1 MSDKD
6 QNKWRKRVPTRIYDY
21 NYKYGESY
29 YNPQTDFIEN
39 REFLNT
45 RKAPPPEAASYGE
58 RFAHKPF
65 YGSARGLPYDE
76 ALSAK
81 HMPPPRRSVSASRSR
96 RGSIDREVDD
106 TPAPSRASRGRDRRI
121 SFSDDVKDIL
131 DEVAKSSKFSLDDD
145 SDFKIPTSRFSFE
158 KTKDLPSAADE
169 FQIKPENKAELL
181 KKFKDIES
189 RFQEADR
196 AERSAPRVS
205 QYEHSAWNDELNI
218 PGKKSVKR
226 NEVTFTDPSSGA
238 KVHKSSYSESSKF
251 ESSKPPRAPRAV
263 RTTLNAT
270 NGDDFKLPPMPR
282 ARRISMSDVSD
293 DLHSFSSKSIS
304 SISSSTQEDKGFRN
318 AQAIRDHRRAQ
329 ESEELT
335 AKVNKMINKM
345 KLRSDLPND
354 ITTVTSRTIRAS
366 SLEPFTPRS
375 IRASSVEASGP
386 RSTIAKAAPRVKAQ
400 HFVYGYSR

>member
-6 QNKWRKRVPTRIYDY
+6 QNTWRKRVPTRIYDY

-39 REFLNT
+39 REFLNS

-58 RFAHKPF
+58 RFATKPF
-65 YGSARGLPYDE
+65 YGSARGLPYDD

-81 HMPPPRRSVSASRSR
+81 HMPPPRRSVSARRSR
-96 RGSIDREVDD
+96 GGSTDREVDD
-106 TPAPSRASRGRDRRI
+106 TPAPTRASRGRDRRL
-121 SFSDDVKDIL
+121 SFSDDIKDIL
-131 DEVAKSSKFSLDDD
+131 GDVAKKSKFSLDDD

-158 KTKDLPSAADE
+158 REKDTPSAADE

-181 KKFKDIES
+181 KKFKDIE
-189 RFQEADR
+189 RGFQEADR
-196 AERSAPRVS
+196 CERSAPRVS

-226 NEVTFTDPSSGA
+226 NEVSYTDPSSGA

-251 ESSKPPRAPRAV
+251 ESSKPPRAPRAA
-263 RTTLNAT
+263 RTLNAT
-270 NGDDFKLPPMPR
+270 NDVDFKLPPMPR
-282 ARRISMSDVSD
+282 SRRISLSDVSD
-293 DLHSFSSKSIS
+293 DTYSFSSKSIS
-304 SISSSTQEDKGFRN
+304 SHSEEDKGFRK
-318 AQAIRDHRRAQ
+318 AKEIRDHRRAQ

-335 AKVNKMINKM
+335 ANINKMINKM
-345 KLRSDLPND
+345 KMRSDVPND

-366 SLEPFTPRS
+366 SLEPFTPRFM
-375 IRASSVEASGP
+375 RASSVEASGP
-386 RSTIAKAAPRVKAQ
+386 RTTIAKAAPRTKAQ

>member
-39 REFLNT
+39 REFLTT

-65 YGSARGLPYDE
+65 YGSARGLPYDD

-81 HMPPPRRSVSASRSR
+81 HMPPPRRSVSAR
-96 RGSIDREVDD
+96 RGSRGGSTDREVDD
-106 TPAPSRASRGRDRRI
+106 TPAPTRASRGRDRRL
-121 SFSDDVKDIL
+121 SFSDDIKDIL
-131 DEVAKSSKFSLDDD
+131 GDVAKKSKFSLDDD
-145 SDFKIPTSRFSFE
+145 DDFKIPTSRFSLDKE
-158 KTKDLPSAADE
+158 KDRASAADE
-169 FQIKPENKAELL
+169 FQIRPENKAELL
-181 KKFKDIES
+181 KKFKDIE
-189 RFQEADR
+189 RGFQEADR
-196 AERSAPRVS
+196 LDRSAPRVS

-226 NEVTFTDPSSGA
+226 DEVSYTDPSSGA

-251 ESSKPPRAPRAV
+251 ESSKPPRAPRAGRLLSAANDV
-263 RTTLNAT
+263 
-270 NGDDFKLPPMPR
+270 DFKLPPKPR
-282 ARRISMSDVSD
+282 SRRISMSDVSD
-293 DLHSFSSKSIS
+293 DTFSFSSKSIS
-304 SISSSTQEDKGFRN
+304 SHSEEDKGFRK
-318 AQAIRDHRRAQ
+318 AREIRDHRRAQ

-335 AKVNKMINKM
+335 ANINKMINKM
-345 KLRSDLPND
+345 KMRSDVPND

-366 SLEPFTPRS
+366 SLEPFTPRAL
-375 IRASSVEASGP
+375 RASSVEVSGP
-386 RSTIAKAAPRVKAQ
+386 RTTIAKAAPRTKAQ

>member
-21 NYKYGESY
+21 NYKYGEQY

-39 REFLNT
+39 REYLNS
-45 RKAPPPEAASYGE
+45 RKAPPPEAASFGE
-58 RFAHKPF
+58 RFASKPF

-106 TPAPSRASRGRDRRI
+106 TPAPSRASRGRDRRL
-121 SFSDDVKDIL
+121 SFSDDIKDIL
-131 DEVAKSSKFSLDDD
+131 GDVSKNSKFSLDDD

-158 KTKDLPSAADE
+158 KEKDLPSVADE

-189 RFQEADR
+189 RFAEADR

-205 QYEHSAWNDELNI
+205 QYEHTAWNDELNI

-226 NEVTFTDPSSGA
+226 NEVSFTDPSSGA

-263 RTTLNAT
+263 RTLNAT
-270 NGDDFKLPPMPR
+270 NDVDVKLPPMPR

-293 DLHSFSSKSIS
+293 DTYSFSSKSIS
-304 SISSSTQEDKGFRN
+304 SSSQEEKGFRN

-345 KLRSDLPND
+345 KMRSDIPND
-354 ITTVTSRTIRAS
+354 VTTVTSRTIRAS

-386 RSTIAKAAPRVKAQ
+386 RTTIAKAAPRVKAQ